1 MQVGRQGVMLAERR
15 MAILTGRIV
24 FVTLAV
30 WTLVGG
36 SGGGSRASADPSPS
50 IVRYVVYSL
59 PLTLGVGYYSTL
71 AIGKCKSIRVERQP
85 LRFTHCLRWPQWWPI
100 AGSTSTGSGIL

>member
-1 MQVGRQGVMLAERR
+1 MQVGRQGVTLAERR

-59 PLTLGVGYYSTL
+59 PLTLGVRL
-71 AIGKCKSIRVERQP
+71 LFDLQP
-85 LRFTHCLRWPQWWPI
+85 SANANRSAWSGSLCALRI
-100 AGSTSTGSGIL
+100 ACDDRNGGQ